1 VKRESLFLSQLV
13 PVGLALVIFFV
24 LSGVLY
30 FEIVFLN
37 RVTFQDI
44 ALGLRW
50 SDILVGM
57 TIYLKTSV
65 DFAIFMGNL
74 MDQYPGW
81 RNRVAIESGTA
92 FGNALGSIAILA
104 LWILFRNIDWILT
117 ITIVIASFVLL
128 KLAEEGLDHAKE
140 TDKTFP
146 YWFVNLVTLSDKTL
160 RSINGVSNRFL
171 RYVIP
176 DLSMRLK
183 KNLAF
188 WGLIGS
194 SFLIPFILGLDN
206 FAGYIPVFSLVNVFG
221 FLVGVFAAH
230 MLLNV
235 ALFISPRKTTR
246 VVKNPIISLVGSLV
260 FVGLAIYGFIEAFRI
275 LFLH

>member
-1 VKRESLFLSQLV
+1 MKRESLFLSQLV